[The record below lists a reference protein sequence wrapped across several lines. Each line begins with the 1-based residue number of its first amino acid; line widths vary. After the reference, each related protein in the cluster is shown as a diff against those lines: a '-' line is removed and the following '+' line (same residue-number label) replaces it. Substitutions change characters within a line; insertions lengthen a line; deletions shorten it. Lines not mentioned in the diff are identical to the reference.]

1 MIVLDASLLIAYLST
16 SDPRHRRSV
25 TILAEHAAEPLAIP
39 ALTLAETLVGPA
51 RAGRASE
58 VLEALSAMEL
68 TVIQDVE
75 PSTLAALRASSGLRM
90 PDAVVLHTALRHTAA
105 LATFDERLAA
115 AAVASGVTVHGTNT
129 ALLAP

>member
-16 SDPRHRRSV
+16 SDPHHQGSL
-25 TILAEHAAEPLAIP
+25 TILAEHAAEPLATP

-51 RAGRASE
+51 RAGRATD
-58 VLEALSAMEL
+58 VLEALSTLEL

-75 PSTLAALRASSGLRM
+75 PATLAALRASSGLRM

>member
-16 SDPRHRRSV
+16 SDPHHRRSV
-25 TILAEHAAEPLAIP
+25 AVLAEHAAQPFAIP

-51 RAGRASE
+51 RAGRATE
-58 VLEALSAMEL
+58 VLEALSTLEL

-90 PDAVVLHTALRHTAA
+90 PDAVVLHTALRHAAA
-105 LATFDERLAA
+105 LATFDERLST
-115 AAVASGVTVHGTNT
+115 AAVASGVTVHGAQTD
-129 ALLAP
+129 ALGP